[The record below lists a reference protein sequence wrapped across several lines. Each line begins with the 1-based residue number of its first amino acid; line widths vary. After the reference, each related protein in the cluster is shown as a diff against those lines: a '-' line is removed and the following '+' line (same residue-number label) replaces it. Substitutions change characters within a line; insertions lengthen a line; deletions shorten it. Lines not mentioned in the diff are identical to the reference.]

1 MCILYRLS
9 SVLTTWQLSS
19 NVQPFQWKKGDLEVF
34 NPIKY
39 TAKDLVNETKQEKLI
54 KKIGESVLSL
64 DKKQISKPLPLILN
78 LNRRKEQQPSDLKKK
93 KLSIS
98 NLRQTILGELY
109 RWSQSFSDLK
119 PTGNML
125 KSEWNPFVVD
135 SGENPTEIHQIHWKT
150 WSSIVAQT
158 PLRKGV
164 ILLGRKK
171 FWNQMPLE
179 NSCNLSKVSGKQKE
193 SCR

>member
-1 MCILYRLS
+1 MMPYFDAAVNVYTGS
-9 SVLTTWQLSS
+9 TEFGANNMTTFFQMF
-19 NVQPFQWKKGDLEVF
+19 NPFQWKKGDLEAF

-64 DKKQISKPLPLILN
+64 DKKQIRQAIATHFESKSIEKN
-78 LNRRKEQQPSDLKKK
+78 KQPSDLKKK

-98 NLRQTILGELY
+98 NLSANHSWANYIGGRK
-109 RWSQSFSDLK
+109 SFSDLK

-135 SGENPTEIHQIHWKT
+135 SGENPLKSTRYT
-150 WSSIVAQT
+150 
-158 PLRKGV
+158 
-164 ILLGRKK
+164 
-171 FWNQMPLE
+171 
-179 NSCNLSKVSGKQKE
+179 GKL
-193 SCR
+193 